1 MRIVM
6 KFGGTAV
13 DAPDKV
19 RSVAQLVKSH
29 ATKDGKNNNAN
40 SLVCVVSAVRG
51 MTDGLLSVSDSVKRG
66 DRHSIEEFVAKYSKV
81 HLDIAQGSVSEPAL
95 KSQVVDAVKTILK
108 ELEDVLGG
116 IVLLGEVTPKSQDYL
131 MSFGER
137 LSAPIVSYAL
147 RDIGLKSTSLT
158 GKEAGIVTDSNFGEA
173 RPLMDTT
180 KLRVSHQLEPLLHDS
195 VIPVVTG
202 FIGSDQNGNITTI
215 GRGGSDYTA
224 TIIGASIGADE
235 VWLWSDVD
243 GLMTADPKIVEE
255 AQVLKE
261 VSFAEAMEMALFG
274 AKYMHPRAL
283 EPVMDTKIPIRIRNT
298 FNVRHPG
305 TVITQNPSRESQ
317 KIVKS
322 VSAIRHTALI
332 DVSGGG
338 MVGAPGT
345 AAKIFD
351 TLARNRVNIMMI
363 SQSPSESSIT
373 MVVRKNDLDK
383 ATTTLELN
391 LLGKVIKQVNVNDD
405 VAVIAV
411 VGSGMRGIKGV
422 AAKVFGAV
430 ARHGVN
436 VIMIAQGS
444 SELNLAFVVNDR
456 DCKQAVEALHKEFGL
471 GKAAAGGGGGKG

>member
-1 MRIVM
+1 M

-19 RSVAQLVKSH
+19 RHVAQLIKSH
-29 ATKDGKNNNAN
+29 KQENEIVG
-40 SLVCVVSAVRG
+40 VVSAVRG
-51 MTDGLLSVSDSVKRG
+51 MTDGLLAIADSVRRG
-66 DRHSIEEFVAKYSKV
+66 DRTSIEDFIKSSSKKHIEIV
-81 HLDIAQGSVSEPAL
+81 NGAISGDQLRQEAL
-95 KSQVVDAVKTILK
+95 EGLRKTIG

-116 IVLLGEVTPKSQDYL
+116 IVLLGEVTSKSLDYL
-131 MSFGER
+131 ISFGER
-137 LSAPIVSYAL
+137 LSTPIVTYAL
-147 RDIGLKSTSLT
+147 RDIGIDSEYLT

-180 KLRVSHQLEPLLHDS
+180 KLRVDHKLEPIIKRGA
-195 VIPVVTG
+195 VPIITG
-202 FIGSDQNGNITTI
+202 FMGADQHGNTTTI

-224 TIIGASIGADE
+224 TIVAASLHASE

-243 GLMTADPKIVEE
+243 GLMTADPKIVKG
-255 AQVLKE
+255 AKVLKE
-261 VSFAEAMEMALFG
+261 VSFSEAMEMALFG

-298 FNVRHPG
+298 FNVKHPG
-305 TVITQNPSRESQ
+305 TLIRQSPGRDSQ

-351 TLARNRVNIMMI
+351 TLAKNRVNIMMI
-363 SQSPSESSIT
+363 SQSPSESSIS
-373 MVVRKNDLDK
+373 MVVRKSDLDR
-383 ATTTLELN
+383 ATATLELN
-391 LLGKVIKQVNVNDD
+391 LLGKVIKQVNVSDD

-430 ARHGVN
+430 AKYNIN

-444 SELNLAFVVNDR
+444 SELNLAFVVNDI
-456 DCKQAVEALHKEFGL
+456 DCERAVNALHDSFGL
-471 GKAAAGGGGGKG
+471 GQVREQ